1 MWVDPALMGL
11 DVHSM
16 LSGRYEI
23 GSVLGRGAGSEVRRA
38 FDRRLR
44 RTVAIKFV
52 DPTVWPAARFQ
63 AEARLAAAV
72 PHRNI
77 VTVFDVGVEDMPF
90 VVMEC
95 LPGTTL
101 ADEIRRGPLTDERAT
116 ELMNELL
123 DALGAAHAEGVLH
136 RDIKP
141 TNLLLTADAHVKLSD
156 FGIATSPDARH
167 LTETGMV
174 IGTPMYL
181 APERLRGESA
191 TVRSDLYAAG
201 VVLYEALT
209 GRPPFRGDS
218 PVAVAYAVNHADV
231 DPPTGALGRVAMRAM
246 SRDPDARYASAAEM
260 AHAIDA
266 TPDAAKPGDA
276 TQPFVVPPTR
286 VMPVPAGPATTP
298 QTRPMR
304 RTRPTRRAA
313 LILVA
318 LAAIFLASLQIGLLV
333 RSSHNSTSSTP
344 STPAPT
350 DARPLPP
357 ALAGPFRNLEH
368 SVQP

>member
-1 MWVDPALMGL
+1 VWVDRALMGL

-52 DPTVWPAARFQ
+52 DPKVWPAARFQ

-72 PHRNI
+72 PHPNI
-77 VTVFDVGVEDMPF
+77 VTVFDVGIEDVPY

-101 ADEIRRGPLTDERAT
+101 ADEIRRGPLTNERAS
-116 ELMNELL
+116 EVMNELL
-123 DALGAAHAEGVLH
+123 DALGAAHAQGVLH

-181 APERLRGESA
+181 APERLRGEPA

-218 PVAVAYAVNHADV
+218 PLAVAYAVNHADV
-231 DPPTGALGRVAMRAM
+231 DEPTGPLAHVAMRAM

-260 AHAIDA
+260 AGAMDTTPDDA
-266 TPDAAKPGDA
+266 TVDDA
-276 TQPFVVPPTR
+276 TKPFVVPPTR
-286 VMPVPAGPATTP
+286 VMPVPAGPAKTQRTQP
-298 QTRPMR
+298 
-304 RTRPTRRAA
+304 TRPTRRTRRGAVL
-313 LILVA
+313 LIA

-333 RSSHNSTSSTP
+333 RSSHNSS
-344 STPAPT
+344 PAPPAHT
-350 DARPLPP
+350 RPLPP

-368 SVQP
+368 SVRP